1 MEVFMNYYYQ
11 LQKHKVFTSF
21 YHYDDQKYKDYIDR
35 CFGNYIINKSV
46 MDGEYNPDNS
56 DLYIKRLIREDKIS
70 DSSVVVVLV
79 GPNTR
84 RRKHVDWEIYAGL
97 RNSINGCAGLVGILL
112 PEIRLTVD
120 KQYSLSDLPARL
132 ADNVVSGFA
141 DIYTWEVFT
150 KDFQKVIDTAFIN
163 RITRRGKVDNS
174 RMQMQRNL
182 GWNE

>member
-1 MEVFMNYYYQ
+1 M
-11 LQKHKVFTSF
+11 
-21 YHYDDQKYKDYIDR
+21 
-35 CFGNYIINKSV
+35 
-46 MDGEYNPDNS
+46 
-56 DLYIKRLIREDKIS
+56 
-70 DSSVVVVLV
+70 
-79 GPNTR
+79 
-84 RRKHVDWEIYAGL
+84 DWEIYAGL

-120 KQYSLSDLPARL
+120 KQYSLSDLPVRL